1 MIYILIAII
10 LALSA
15 VTVLLYQAQRRR
27 DKNLDYMHSK
37 LDKIMDSGTSEN
49 LLLATDDKHLKQL
62 LIDINRLFEY
72 HEIKI
77 ANYNKMEISMRKML
91 SNISHD
97 LKTPLTV
104 VLGYTET
111 LLHDQNMD
119 REERERLLLKVQE
132 KSQEVLQLMNK
143 FFDLAKLESGD
154 QNFPLTRIHMNEV
167 CRHNILAFY
176 DLLTSRGLDVRID
189 IPDEAVYAHANEEA
203 LHRIL
208 NNLLSN
214 AIEYGGDGH
223 VVGLTLRYDEKDVY
237 VDVWDRGKGIHVTE
251 FDTIFERMYTLEDS
265 RNKKY
270 QGSGLGLT
278 ITKRLVEQLGGE
290 ISVQSK
296 PFKRTVFSFRL
307 KRMTY

>member
-10 LALSA
+10 LVLSA

-37 LDKIMDSGTSEN
+37 LNKIMDSGTSEN
-49 LLLATDDKHLKQL
+49 LLLATDDKQLKQL

-72 HEIKI
+72 HEFKI

>member
-1 MIYILIAII
+1 MIYILIGVI
-10 LALSA
+10 L
-15 VTVLLYQAQRRR
+15 VLLAVNLLQYQAQRRR
-27 DKNLDYMHSK
+27 DKDLDYMHHK
-37 LDKIMDSGTSEN
+37 LNEIINSSSSEQ
-49 LLLATDDKHLKQL
+49 LLLATGDKHLKQL
-62 LIDINRLFEY
+62 LIEINRLFAY
-72 HEIKI
+72 HQKKI
-77 ANYNKMEISMRKML
+77 VNYNKMEISIRKML

-104 VLGYTET
+104 VLGYSET
-111 LLHDQNMD
+111 LLHDRDMD
-119 REERERLLLKVQE
+119 GEERERLLLKVQE
-132 KSQEVLQLMNK
+132 KADEVLQLMNK

-154 QNFPLTRIHMNEV
+154 QNFPLTRINMSEV
-167 CRHNILAFY
+167 CRHAILTFY
-176 DLLTSRGLDVRID
+176 DLLSSQGFDVRIV

-214 AIEYGGDGH
+214 AIEYGGDGK

-237 VDVWDRGKGIHVTE
+237 VDVWDRGKGIHETQL
-251 FDTIFERMYTLEDS
+251 DLIFERMYTLEDS
-265 RNKKY
+265 RNKRY

-296 PFKRTVFSFRL
+296 PYERTAFTFRL

>member
-1 MIYILIAII
+1 MIYILIGVI
-10 LALSA
+10 L
-15 VTVLLYQAQRRR
+15 VLLAVNLLQYQAQRRR
-27 DKNLDYMHSK
+27 DKDLDYMHHK
-37 LDKIMDSGTSEN
+37 LNEIINSSSSEQ
-49 LLLATDDKHLKQL
+49 LLLATGDKQLKQL
-62 LIDINRLFEY
+62 LIEINRLFAY
-72 HEIKI
+72 HQKKI
-77 ANYNKMEISMRKML
+77 VNYNKMEISIRKML

-104 VLGYTET
+104 VLGYSET
-111 LLHDQNMD
+111 LLHDRDMD
-119 REERERLLLKVQE
+119 GEERGRLLLKIQE
-132 KSQEVLQLMNK
+132 KAEEVLQLMNK

-154 QNFPLTRIHMNEV
+154 QNFPLTRINMSEV
-167 CRHNILAFY
+167 CRHAILTFY
-176 DLLTSRGLDVRID
+176 DLLSSQGFDVRIV

-214 AIEYGGDGH
+214 AIEYGGDGK

-237 VDVWDRGKGIHVTE
+237 VDIWDRGKGIHETQL
-251 FDTIFERMYTLEDS
+251 DLIFERMYTLEDS
-265 RNKKY
+265 RNKRY

-296 PFKRTVFSFRL
+296 PYERTAFTFRL

>member
-1 MIYILIAII
+1 MIYILIGVI
-10 LALSA
+10 L
-15 VTVLLYQAQRRR
+15 VLLAVNLLQYQAQRRR
-27 DKNLDYMHSK
+27 DKDLDYMHHK
-37 LDKIMDSGTSEN
+37 LNEIINSSSSEQ
-49 LLLATDDKHLKQL
+49 LLLATGDKHLKQL
-62 LIDINRLFEY
+62 LIEINRLFAY
-72 HEIKI
+72 HQKKI
-77 ANYNKMEISMRKML
+77 VNYNKMEISIRKML

-104 VLGYTET
+104 VLGYSET
-111 LLHDQNMD
+111 LLHDRDMD
-119 REERERLLLKVQE
+119 GEERERLLLKVQE
-132 KSQEVLQLMNK
+132 KADEVLQLMNK

-154 QNFPLTRIHMNEV
+154 QNFPLTRINMSEV
-167 CRHNILAFY
+167 CRHAILTFY
-176 DLLTSRGLDVRID
+176 DLLSSQGFDVRIV

-214 AIEYGGDGH
+214 AIEYGGDGK

-237 VDVWDRGKGIHVTE
+237 VDVWDRGKGIHETQL
-251 FDTIFERMYTLEDS
+251 DLIFERMYTLEDS
-265 RNKKY
+265 RNKRY

-296 PFKRTVFSFRL
+296 PYERTVFTFRL